1 MFESFLPLLHAE
13 DCALIFSP
21 SSSPASSVSSSSSA
35 LYGKPTSGPSPLLA
49 GVRGRKAAP
58 SSLLFKL
65 LALGHALFSRVCEV
79 APGPHPAHD
88 LLVVVTD
95 VVRSVNGI
103 LPGSGSGSGYTGAS
117 TGAGSGVG
125 AEAARGGKMVSSGS
139 VAALLSPKSD
149 RDSARAAALSS
160 LAPVERIAGARDVG
174 SAARRGELA
183 GLSGSSRS
191 AAAAAGLAAF
201 GPDGLAEGEDP
212 ARRVALH
219 KRLDGSGLQWLGE
232 IWDKMMGVGVHT

>member
-1 MFESFLPLLHAE
+1 
-13 DCALIFSP
+13 
-21 SSSPASSVSSSSSA
+21 
-35 LYGKPTSGPSPLLA
+35 
-49 GVRGRKAAP
+49 VRGKKASP

-95 VVRSVNGI
+95 VVRSVNAT
-103 LPGSGSGSGYTGAS
+103 LPGVDGSVGLKGGSA
-117 TGAGSGVG
+117 GAGCG
-125 AEAARGGKMVSSGS
+125 AGAGGGKLLPSGS

-160 LAPVERIAGARDVG
+160 LAPVERLGGGRDFGAGP
-174 SAARRGELA
+174 SSARRGELA
-183 GLSGSSRS
+183 GLGGSRG
-191 AAAAAGLAAF
+191 AAVLGEGGLV
-201 GPDGLAEGEDP
+201 EGEDP

-232 IWDKMMGVGVHT
+232 IWDKMMGVHT

>member
-1 MFESFLPLLHAE
+1 MIILILFLFLTE

-21 SSSPASSVSSSSSA
+21 SSSPASSISSSSSA
-35 LYGKPTSGPSPLLA
+35 LYNKPSSAASPLLA
-49 GVRGRKAAP
+49 GVRGKKASP

-95 VVRSVNGI
+95 VVRSVNAT
-103 LPGSGSGSGYTGAS
+103 LPGVERSVGSKGGSA
-117 TGAGSGVG
+117 GAGCG
-125 AEAARGGKMVSSGS
+125 ARAGFDAGEGKLMPSGS

-149 RDSARAAALSS
+149 RGSARAAALSS
-160 LAPVERIAGARDVG
+160 LAPVERLGGGSRDLGAEIN
-174 SAARRGELA
+174 SARRGELA
-183 GLSGSSRS
+183 GLGGSRG
-191 AAAAAGLAAF
+191 AAVLGEGGLV
-201 GPDGLAEGEDP
+201 EGEDP

-232 IWDKMMGVGVHT
+232 IWDKMMGVHT